1 VKTMTATPTISSLR
15 LFVPAPTTRLERF
28 VDAERISGFAQGVPR
43 QGCHNRRCSHAR
55 PVHSRRRRGYLQADF
70 PAIGAQLRGPSK
82 LFDEQISFLDTVW
95 SGKPFNLSN
104 EHWVAA
110 DYQQLPTPIQRP
122 GPQTWVRDCR
132 RQESSAHRAY
142 WSRWTPVMTPAGAA
156 PPLVPSAAGLIMR
169 RSRRR
174 LPAAEALARGSAP
187 R

>member
-1 VKTMTATPTISSLR
+1 VASLR
-15 LFVPAPTTRLERF
+15 ACLARAATTVDVVTRGRF
-28 VDAERISGFAQGVPR
+28 TLAVGG
-43 QGCHNRRCSHAR
+43 
-55 PVHSRRRRGYLQADF
+55 GYLEADF